1 MTLKKKYYYSISSLP
16 SYLRLQKLMQTK
28 IGKTVYLWCQK
39 VKQQPYFCK
48 PLLDFEKRPIL
59 LFDIDTH
66 HEYMQALFIDID
78 NNNDFDLYLVSGES
92 EILERSESLNARIY
106 KNDGKG
112 NLR

>member
-1 MTLKKKYYYSISSLP
+1 
-16 SYLRLQKLMQTK
+16 
-28 IGKTVYLWCQK
+28 
-39 VKQQPYFCK
+39 
-48 PLLDFEKRPIL
+48 
-59 LFDIDTH
+59 
-66 HEYMQALFIDID
+66 MQALFIDID